1 MELTV
6 ASWLVSEEASP
17 ARRLAS
23 SEADPG
29 SLAAATRM
37 RAYVS
42 PDRAAAVLEHETL
55 RRRAAR
61 KFGAE
66 LSGWFWTPQG
76 LEPVSYTHLDVY
88 KRQTEECRVSCRSAH
103 GGIQIHQ
110 QTELKQLR
118 ERRREI
124 AGLHGRQEP
133 DERGEGQGVA
143 EVRCAG
149 VVMDEAENE
158 HR

>member
-42 PDRAAAVLEHETL
+42 LDRAAAVLEHETL

-66 LSGWFWTPQG
+66 LSGWFWTAHG
-76 LEPVSYTHLDVY
+76 LEQATRPTVS
-88 KRQTEECRVSCRSAH
+88 R
-103 GGIQIHQ
+103 
-110 QTELKQLR
+110 
-118 ERRREI
+118 
-124 AGLHGRQEP
+124 P
-133 DERGEGQGVA
+133 DERPPPDSRSLAPRSEEKFVPVPEPYLNSRA
-143 EVRCAG
+143 SRT
-149 VVMDEAENE
+149 
-158 HR
+158 HRSMMPLSLTRSSSTPWMKQACGCGRS